1 MFSRFR
7 HVFGVLFFLLVAS
20 CSGGGCSSGCGGCG
34 GTTPLPGG
42 FPKDKTIDNA
52 ASVRV
57 SRPGL
62 TFVEQNLP
70 AVVTKVANAPGGVL
84 GFDIPNIDPAKT
96 QIADLS
102 IFGKLYVDTNVCVG
116 GPDPAATP
124 PRCHASIGIGKSTFL
139 IDAVK
144 PNAIQLKATIPVI
157 LDDTPIEADVSYDPP
172 LVGAVNHTPDPGPPG
187 GAVRHSVDRALDV
200 LAAGGLPHDVVV
212 THEFA
217 LEDVR
222 DAIGTA
228 LDRRASGSIKV
239 AFRP

>member
-70 AVVTKVANAPGGVL
+70 AVVSKVANAPGGVL

-124 PRCHASIGIGKSTFL
+124 PRCHAAIGIGKSTFL

-157 LDDTPIEADVSYDPP
+157 LDDTPIEAEVSYDPP
-172 LVGAVNHTPDPGPPG
+172 VLNPVN
-187 GAVRHSVDRALDV
+187 L
-200 LAAGGLPHDVVV
+200 GGLTIHVGYG
-212 THEFA
+212 
-217 LEDVR
+217 R
-222 DAIGTA
+222 R
-228 LDRRASGSIKV
+228 RRAATASPRSRRTRSRS
-239 AFRP
+239 ASRSRSSRRRPRRAPAT